1 MGSPPGGIGPRSATN
16 HAGEAARVTKTFSW
30 AADAAGATMIVSGT
44 EDGRK
49 IKVLDYMLSI
59 GAKDKQAELASSGAG
74 PLSVIGE
81 GTTITGL
88 IKCLEVGIPFT
99 QEGDPIVGI
108 GECAAGENLVVS
120 GDSVGGGNVVY
131 SLVP

>member
-30 AADAAGATMIVSGT
+30 AADAAGATIIVADP

-59 GAKDKQAELASSGAG
+59 GAKDKQAELASSGVA
-74 PLSVIGE
+74 LVE
-81 GTTITGL
+81 GTSITGL

-99 QEGDPIVGI
+99 QKGDPIVGI

-120 GDSVGGGNVVY
+120 GDSVGAGNVVY

>member
-1 MGSPPGGIGPRSATN
+1 MARSATN
-16 HAGEAARVTKTFSW
+16 HAGVPAMVTTAFTMTHAEALTGGSVVVYSP
-30 AADAAGATMIVSGT
+30 

-49 IKVLDYMLSI
+49 IKVLAYMLSI

-99 QEGDPIVGI
+99 QKGDPIVGI